1 MKTQTNTNVEPSRRR
16 FIELLGGGVV
26 LAAIPLASGCSTS
39 MPAAAVAAWQLPP
52 ATQDLRRYI
61 LAHALLAPN
70 PHNRQPWLA
79 DLRQAN
85 EITLVC
91 DKDRLLPET
100 DPFGRQIV
108 VGCGAFIEL
117 AVMAAA
123 QRGHRVQVQ
132 LFPDGEPDMTKLP
145 GGSKIARL
153 VLTPDA
159 AITPDPLLGQVAL
172 RRTNKGVY
180 DDARPVPQAQWAQFM
195 SAGQEFGL
203 LAGSVTDASQL
214 QSVRAITR
222 ASYEIETITP
232 RTWLESGRL
241 IRMGPSA
248 IEKNRDGISIM
259 GTMPRLLTAVGLF
272 NPLDVPVKGDSNHK
286 RMMERWGAFETGT
299 GYFWLASKGNGRAAQ
314 VNSGRAYVRA
324 QLMATAAGLS
334 MHPVSQAL
342 QEFAE
347 VAQPYQALHRLLGFD
362 PAANTVQM
370 LARVGYP
377 LAASEPTPRRDLN
390 TLLQV

>member
-1 MKTQTNTNVEPSRRR
+1 
-16 FIELLGGGVV
+16 
-26 LAAIPLASGCSTS
+26 
-39 MPAAAVAAWQLPP
+39 
-52 ATQDLRRYI
+52 
-61 LAHALLAPN
+61 
-70 PHNRQPWLA
+70 
-79 DLRQAN
+79 
-85 EITLVC
+85 
-91 DKDRLLPET
+91 
-100 DPFGRQIV
+100 
-108 VGCGAFIEL
+108 
-117 AVMAAA
+117 MAAA

-132 LFPDGEPDMTKLP
+132 LFPDGEPDSAKLP

-159 AITPDPLLGQVAL
+159 AVTPDPLLAQVAL
-172 RRTNKGVY
+172 RRTNKGIY
-180 DDARPVPQAQWAQFM
+180 DSARVVETEQWEKFM
-195 SAGQEFGL
+195 SAGRDFGL
-203 LAGSVTDASQL
+203 LSGSVTQTSQV
-214 QSVRAITR
+214 QSVRDITR
-222 ASYEIETITP
+222 ASYELETVTP

-241 IRMGPSA
+241 LRIGPNA

-259 GTMPRLLTAVGLF
+259 GTMPRLLIAVGLF
-272 NPLDVPVKGDSNHK
+272 DPLDVPVKGDSNYK
-286 RMMERWGAFETGT
+286 RMMERWAAFETGS
-299 GYFWLASKGNGRAAQ
+299 GYFWLASKGNSRSAQ
-314 VNSGRAYVRA
+314 VNSGRGYVRA

-377 LAASEPTPRRDLN
+377 MAPSEPTPRRDLA